1 MRILVA
7 HPAQQHSYRLAE
19 ALSGRGMLCAYATT
33 VYYKKHSLTTLA
45 AYFLRGTMKMKAQGR
60 VSPVLRPE
68 QVVQFCELEGLL
80 KLLTMH
86 VRFLRPLYR
95 PIKYHTA
102 DRFAR
107 KVARYA
113 IREKVDA
120 VVCYDDCSAR
130 LFAILNKK
138 APNILRIMDVSA
150 ASILYMKEI
159 YERDMALSPDFAA
172 RLRQERAIVWD
183 SGCQSRARQELA
195 LSHYMLAPSGFVRT
209 SLLYSGGKAE
219 QIRLCPYGVDT
230 GAFSCKPYDHEK
242 EIRGRPVRFIYVG
255 GVKELKGISY
265 LLRGIMEIPPEQAQL
280 TVVGKYDPGDRD
292 TEPYGGR
299 VQFTG
304 MVLHQEIPKLL
315 READVFVMPSL
326 GEGMSLSALEAA
338 ACGLPLLVT
347 ENSGVG
353 DAIKQGRE
361 GFIIPIQS
369 SEAIAAGMRWFIHHP
384 ERIEPMG
391 RAARAM
397 AQEYTWSRYQERA
410 SGLLRQLIEEA
421 QACTP

>member
-1 MRILVA
+1 MKILVA

-33 VYYKKHSLTTLA
+33 VYYKKHSLTALG

-102 DRFAR
+102 ERFAR

-172 RLRQERAIVWD
+172 RLRQ
-183 SGCQSRARQELA
+183 
-195 LSHYMLAPSGFVRT
+195 
-209 SLLYSGGKAE
+209 
-219 QIRLCPYGVDT
+219 
-230 GAFSCKPYDHEK
+230 
-242 EIRGRPVRFIYVG
+242 
-255 GVKELKGISY
+255 
-265 LLRGIMEIPPEQAQL
+265 
-280 TVVGKYDPGDRD
+280 
-292 TEPYGGR
+292 
-299 VQFTG
+299 
-304 MVLHQEIPKLL
+304 
-315 READVFVMPSL
+315 
-326 GEGMSLSALEAA
+326 
-338 ACGLPLLVT
+338 
-347 ENSGVG
+347 
-353 DAIKQGRE
+353 
-361 GFIIPIQS
+361 
-369 SEAIAAGMRWFIHHP
+369 
-384 ERIEPMG
+384 
-391 RAARAM
+391 
-397 AQEYTWSRYQERA
+397 
-410 SGLLRQLIEEA
+410 LIEEA